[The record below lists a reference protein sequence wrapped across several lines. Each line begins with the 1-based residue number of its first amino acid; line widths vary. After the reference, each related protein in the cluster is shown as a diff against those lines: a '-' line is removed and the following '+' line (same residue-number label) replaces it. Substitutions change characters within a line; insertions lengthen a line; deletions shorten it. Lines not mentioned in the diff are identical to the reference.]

1 MAFRT
6 TLTIRFGDID
16 YAGIVYYPRIVH
28 FFHVAM
34 EEFFSKGL
42 GNDYARVL
50 KEHRLGLPTVH
61 LEADFRRPFQFG
73 DRVDV
78 EVFVEH
84 LGNRSIRWRYRIF
97 QQSSDEISVEGRVVT
112 ACVDLDTFTTI
123 SVPDWL
129 REEVQGLQGEE
140 SP

>member
-1 MAFRT
+1 MNFRT

-42 GNDYARVL
+42 GNDYAHVL

-61 LEADFRRPFQFG
+61 LEVDFRRPFQFG

-78 EVFVEH
+78 EVFVER
-84 LGNRSIRWRYRIF
+84 LGNRSLHWRYRIF
-97 QQSSDEISVEGRVVT
+97 QRNSDEISVEGRVVT

-123 SVPDWL
+123 AVPDWL
-129 REEVQGLQGEE
+129 RDEIQKLQGGQP
-140 SP
+140 S

>member
-1 MAFRT
+1 MPFRT

-42 GNDYARVL
+42 GNDYAQVL

-84 LGNRSIRWRYRIF
+84 LGNRSVRWRYRIF

-123 SVPDWL
+123 PVPDWL
-129 REEVQGLQGEE
+129 REQVQRLQGEQP
-140 SP
+140 S